1 MAKKAVKKEGK
12 LQSTFAPIKNSVPVI
27 TDAVN
32 KIWTLVVFFTLV
44 GAAYV
49 IFMCSEAGVPED
61 LRRYLSGA
69 LVVLALMFLWTNLRS
84 SKPVVE

>member
-1 MAKKAVKKEGK
+1 MATKKKPEGK
-12 LQSTFAPIKNSVPVI
+12 IMSALAPVKNSVPVI

-49 IFMCSEAGVPED
+49 IYMCSEAGVPED
-61 LRRYLSGA
+61 VRRYLSGA
-69 LVVLALMFLWTNLRS
+69 LVVLALMFLWTNLRTN
-84 SKPVVE
+84 KPVVE